1 MKKKLLDIITAVLVV
16 VMVGT
21 GLLFT
26 FVPELNLRD
35 MILDLVGLPRRV
47 FSFSWNR
54 EPVYETP
61 LDYFDEDGED
71 DEVLVL
77 VPGEGINELP
87 MDVLK

>member
-1 MKKKLLDIITAVLVV
+1 MNKKWLDVVTVALAVL
-16 VMVGT
+16 MVAT

-47 FSFSWNR
+47 FSFSFTR

-61 LDYFDEDGED
+61 LDYFDD
-71 DEVLVL
+71 DEGDEQTLIIL
-77 VPGEGINELP
+77 PGDGINELP